1 MVVFYHPSI
10 FSDYRAAWYGSEDM
24 GTLSVVATPIGN
36 LEDMTLRA
44 IRILKEADIILC
56 EDTRVT
62 KRLLFHYQIETS
74 TMSYHEHSGK
84 MKVEKIAD
92 MLEEGKK
99 IALVSDAG
107 TPGVSDP
114 GSYLIQELRSKLGDD
129 LSVET
134 IPGPSALTS
143 AIAIAGIDADAFVFL
158 GFLPHKKGR
167 ETMFGEI
174 AETLRAVIFYESPHR
189 ILRTLESLSRH
200 IGERQMRICRELT
213 KIHEEVLSGSA
224 SSLLDQ
230 LNEKPEKVRGEFV
243 VIINPL

>member
-1 MVVFYHPSI
+1 
-10 FSDYRAAWYGSEDM
+10 M
-24 GTLSVVATPIGN
+24 GRLSVVATPIGN

-44 IRILKEADIILC
+44 IRILKESDIILC

-62 KRLLFHYQIETS
+62 KRLLMHYEIDTS

-84 MKVEKIAD
+84 MKVEKIAE

-114 GSYLIQELRSKLGDD
+114 GSYLIKELRKILGNDFP
-129 LSVET
+129 VET

-143 AIAIAGIDADAFVFL
+143 AIAIAGVDTDAFVFL

-167 ETMFGEI
+167 ETMFKEI
-174 AETLRAVIFYESPHR
+174 AEIERAVIFYESPHR
-189 ILRTLESLSRH
+189 IIRTLESLSRFV
-200 IGERQMRICRELT
+200 GERSIRICRELT
-213 KIHEEVLSGSA
+213 KIHEEVLTGSA
-224 SSLLDQ
+224 DSLLTQ
-230 LNEKPEKVRGEFV
+230 LNEKPEKIRGEFV